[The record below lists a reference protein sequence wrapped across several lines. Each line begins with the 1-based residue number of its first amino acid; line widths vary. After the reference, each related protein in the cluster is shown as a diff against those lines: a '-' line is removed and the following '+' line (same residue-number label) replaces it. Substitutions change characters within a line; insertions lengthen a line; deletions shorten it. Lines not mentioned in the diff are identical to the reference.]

1 MVKFNYFIGRSI
13 LQWVYE
19 VTVRAGDLLSLSN
32 KNVIIELV
40 KRSLSYL

>member
-13 LQWVYE
+13 LQRVYE
-19 VTVRAGDLLSLSN
+19 VTVRAGDLLLLSN

-40 KRSLSYL
+40 KRSLPYL